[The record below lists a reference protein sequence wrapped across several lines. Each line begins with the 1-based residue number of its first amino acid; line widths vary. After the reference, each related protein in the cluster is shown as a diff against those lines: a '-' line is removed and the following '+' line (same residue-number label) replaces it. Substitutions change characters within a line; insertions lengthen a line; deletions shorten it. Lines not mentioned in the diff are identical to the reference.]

1 MKSRLLFIIVLLA
14 GLIALA
20 GCSDSLATTTAPTV
34 TVAAASLPVPTAPPT
49 VTPTRP
55 PTATPT
61 PSPTSSPTPT
71 ITPTPRPT
79 HLTIGYSVE
88 GRPIDAY
95 RFGSGRYQ
103 VALIGDIHGG
113 YEANTHDLL
122 LELHAYFETHPE
134 DVPPAVTLWLIP
146 VANPDGLALD
156 RRFNARG
163 VDLNRNADTD
173 LDGCAGNDWQPDT
186 FTSEGKHD
194 GAGGDYPFS
203 EPETRVLADFLKQT
217 HIVVSYH
224 SYAGAIFA
232 GGCGT
237 HGPTLR
243 LAQVLAGATGYDLP
257 AEGWTAYPVTGGLT
271 DYLTDL
277 GVAAAEIELTDR
289 KHTEFERNLR
299 GVLAVLTNVED
310 IVTARLPDAEDQAHW
325 LGLDEKSWTTYYY
338 GSGTFPHPLSP
349 IVMDDTLYFVDGG
362 QLKALVPGVAEP
374 PRTISPPAGKVD
386 GTPIQELLDL
396 AVLPD
401 GSVLILLDRDG
412 EVYCY
417 APSTD
422 RWSRE
427 DWTALARTGGHYLT
441 AVAANRKA
449 IYFLDTNSGRI
460 WRYIPDEEA
469 SVAVEIPFSRGIDL
483 AADER
488 NLYVLWREIANERP
502 AIVQFDAATGEQG
515 WIVKKGL
522 DYPTALWLDP
532 QPDGSLYVLDS
543 NDRRVLALDRDT
555 GAVLD
560 EYLVLDREI
569 TLRGGWPLDDRLLF
583 VAPNTV
589 YLYPAVENA
598 PGFTLP
604 DPDLKVFDPANLEHL
619 RGFISPIAGIIL
631 PERENS
637 LPGAPRHYRHGVH
650 QGFDLYAWPDGT
662 QVITSTEVRAARDG
676 VVIRADNDYA
686 NATKSQM
693 AGWLDECRQRGY
705 TPEEILDHLRGRQV
719 WLDHGDGIVTR
730 YAHLSAI
737 AEGLEVGQTVSQG
750 QVIGYVGNSGTPES
764 LYNADAELHL
774 HFEIRIGEHYL
785 GQYLSPIETR
795 RWLNRVIRW

>member
-1 MKSRLLFIIVLLA
+1 MKSRLPLIVVLLA
-14 GLIALA
+14 GLVALA
-20 GCSDSLATTTAPTV
+20 GCPASSATSATMA
-34 TVAAASLPVPTAPPT
+34 TVAAPSPTSSPTATPT
-49 VTPTRP
+49 VVPTRP

-61 PSPTSSPTPT
+61 SSPTPSPT
-71 ITPTPRPT
+71 PTVTPTPRPA

-103 VALIGDIHGG
+103 VALVGDIHGG
-113 YEANTHDLL
+113 PEANTHDLL
-122 LELHAYFETHPE
+122 LELQAYFEAHPE
-134 DVPPAVTLWLIP
+134 DVPPTVTLWLIP
-146 VANPDGLALD
+146 VANPDGLALE

-186 FTSEGKHD
+186 FTSDGKHD
-194 GAGGDYPFS
+194 GAGGAYPFS
-203 EPETRVLADFLKQT
+203 EPETRALRDFLRRA
-217 HIVVSYH
+217 HVVVSYH
-224 SYAGAIFA
+224 SYAGAVFA

-243 LAQVLAGATGYDLP
+243 LAQILAQATGYDLP
-257 AEGWTAYPVTGGLT
+257 AEGWTAYPTTGGLA

-299 GVLAVLTNVED
+299 GVLAVLTDVED
-310 IVTARLPDAEDQAHW
+310 IVTARLPDAGGQAHW
-325 LGLDEKSWTTYYY
+325 LGLDGEAWTASYY

-349 IVMDDTLYFVDGG
+349 VVMDGTLYFVDGG
-362 QLKALVPGVAEP
+362 QLKALLPGVAEP
-374 PRTISPPAGKVD
+374 PRTIAPPAGKVD

-396 AVLPD
+396 AALPD
-401 GSVLILLDRDG
+401 GSALILLDRGG
-412 EVYCY
+412 EVYRC
-417 APSTD
+417 APGTD
-422 RWSRE
+422 RWTQE
-427 DWTALARTGGHYLT
+427 DWTALARTGGYYLT
-441 AVAANRKA
+441 AVAADRRA

-460 WRYIPDEEA
+460 WRYVPDEEA
-469 SVAVEIPFSRGIDL
+469 RAIVEIPRSRGIDL
-483 AADER
+483 AADGR
-488 NLYVLWREIANERP
+488 NLYVLWREIASERP
-502 AIVQFDAATGEQG
+502 AIVQFDATTGEQG

-532 QPDGSLYVLDS
+532 RPGGPLYVLDS

-555 GAVLD
+555 GDVLD
-560 EYLVLDREI
+560 EYLVLDREV

-583 VAPNTV
+583 VAPNAL
-589 YLYPAVENA
+589 YLYPAVEGT

-604 DPDLKVFDPANLEHL
+604 DSAVNTFDPADLEYL
-619 RGFISPIAGIIL
+619 RGFISPIAGIVL

-662 QVITSTEVRAARDG
+662 QVTTSTEVRAVRDG
-676 VVIRADNDYA
+676 VVIRADWDYE
-686 NATKSQM
+686 NPSKSQM
-693 AGWLDECRQRGY
+693 DEWLAKCRQLGY
-705 TPEEILDHLRGRQV
+705 TPGEILDHLRGRQV
-719 WLDHGDGIVTR
+719 WLDHGNGIVTR

-737 AEGLEVGQTVSQG
+737 AEGVEAGQEVQQG

-764 LYNADAELHL
+764 LYNPDAEIHL

-785 GQYLSPIETR
+785 GQYLSPVETR